1 MNNFRHKLNPL
12 LQISDFVFVQLFDPD
27 LFQQLIFRFQFLN
40 QSFHTRCPL
49 LPGLNLFFKTLDFG
63 FVMCHN
69 FFRSSSFQVRRFST
83 ADLPLVTVSPACWS
97 QDRPFRL
104 QHGPGDCHCL
114 RLFEDVVLGVVEN
127 GVLSD
132 REFFPGLVQICTVP
146 FAIKTTN
153 VALYTQLKR
162 VGVADRELDLCFAIC
177 ALAELVKLESL
188 IFFLENIDCCDSD
201 DFFFPVFP
209 DEMKQNPALR

>member
-1 MNNFRHKLNPL
+1 MNNFRHKLNSL
-12 LQISDFVFVQLFDPD
+12 LQISDLILVQLLDPD
-27 LFQQLIFRFQFLN
+27 LFQQLVLRFQFLD

-49 LPGLNLFFKTLDFG
+49 LAGLNLFFETLDFG

-69 FFRSSSFQVRRFST
+69 FLRSSSFQVSRFST
-83 ADLPLVTVSPACWS
+83 TDLPLITVSPASWS
-97 QDRPFRL
+97 QDRSLRL

-132 REFFPGLVQICTVP
+132 REFFPGLLQIWSVP
-146 FAIKTTN
+146 FAIKTAN
-153 VALYTQLKR
+153 VALYSQLKR
-162 VGVADRELDLCFAIC
+162 IGVGYRELNLCFAIC
-177 ALAELVKLESL
+177 ALAELVKPESL
-188 IFFLENIDCCDSD
+188 ISFLENIDCCDSD
-201 DFFFPVFP
+201 DLFFPVFS